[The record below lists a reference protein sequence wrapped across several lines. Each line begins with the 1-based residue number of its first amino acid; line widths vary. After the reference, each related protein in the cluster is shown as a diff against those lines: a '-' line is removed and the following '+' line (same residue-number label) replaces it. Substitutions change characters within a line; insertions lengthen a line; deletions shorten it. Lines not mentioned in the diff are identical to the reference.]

1 MIAFEKSLIILVFV
15 TSFCIGN
22 FIDTAE
28 HTLKKYSDMFIDS
41 AFGDQSS
48 DSSNQSMVNITMTTM
63 VSTTNSD
70 NGSTT
75 EITKDQYAS
84 SSIGT
89 TESITTEV
97 SRADSTVKSSTE
109 SVTPKESYRWSIVFG
124 PTPTVETRPLNADP
138 IDIFKQW
145 ENEKS
150 HTESHTESS
159 TDSSTD
165 SKSLIPDST
174 SHSTSDGV
182 SAITMNSSVQYP
194 FDRFIPHARDHA
206 IHDHEID
213 DAHENVTKSSVT
225 NPTPIPESH
234 SETPAPSV
242 SSKIGLDFILI
253 SSLCFLRLI

>member
-15 TSFCIGN
+15 TSFCFGN

-28 HTLKKYSDMFIDS
+28 HTLKRYSDIFIDS

-48 DSSNQSMVNITMTTM
+48 DSSNQSMVNITTM

-75 EITKDQYAS
+75 EVTKDQYAS

-97 SRADSTVKSSTE
+97 SRTDSTVKSSTE
-109 SVTPKESYRWSIVFG
+109 SVTPKERYHFSIVFG
-124 PTPTVETRPLNADP
+124 PTPTVETRPLSADP

-150 HTESHTESS
+150 STESHTESS
-159 TDSSTD
+159 TDS
-165 SKSLIPDST
+165 KSRIPDST

-213 DAHENVTKSSVT
+213 HAHENVTKSSVT
-225 NPTPIPESH
+225 NRTSIPESH